1 MPPRVTEEKKIVIEG
16 SDPKQE
22 KLVGATNY
30 LGWSKLLKMELADR
44 KYMNEDG
51 FVSSTSEKAC
61 SLIMK
66 NISLNIAAMIPDD
79 EGPEVMWDWLKSQYG
94 ADDTFLLKK
103 NLKNVQMENLDLD
116 DFWNK
121 YNMAL
126 AVYKS
131 AGGKISYEDQLEILL
146 ENIDVEFFLD
156 VIRKIRLDR
165 KGMEIDSKTFLF
177 AKNAIKDFYN
187 ATPQKIRNNY
197 KKFEMSGKIQENSNY
212 TFNSKNVCEW
222 CQKHG
227 RTKIQHT
234 HKTVKCFYGDKS
246 SSTKFNKNSD
256 QNYFVAFHDSGSTPR
271 SYFKDIPN
279 NCKRSNSFVQTANN
293 QKIPVVGTGSVKFG
307 NMELNDV
314 AYVPSFTKNL
324 VSGIQIMN
332 QGYKQIM
339 ENGKLKITKN
349 GILVATGKYDNETGL
364 IKMDTEIRQNSNYCR
379 TEQKLNFKNIHSR
392 LGHPG
397 NILLQ
402 KTLDATDGLKIN
414 QKIQN
419 EDCEICLQ
427 TKTKKLNI
435 RKKGSVPNNY
445 LEVIESDTQGPFP
458 IIAADGTR
466 NNVKF
471 VDKKSRYTKMFTIP
485 NREIKIKI

>member
-51 FVSSTSEKAC
+51 FVSSTSDKAC

-103 NLKNVQMENLDLD
+103 NLKNVKMENLNLD
-116 DFWNK
+116 NFWNN

-156 VIRKIRLDR
+156 VIRKIRLDT
-165 KGMEIDSKTFLF
+165 KGMEIDSKTFLY

-197 KKFEMSGKIQENSNY
+197 KKFEMSGKIEENSNY
-212 TFNSKNVCEW
+212 TFSSKNVCEW
-222 CQKHG
+222 CQKH
-227 RTKIQHT
+227 
-234 HKTVKCFYGDKS
+234 
-246 SSTKFNKNSD
+246 
-256 QNYFVAFHDSGSTPR
+256 
-271 SYFKDIPN
+271 
-279 NCKRSNSFVQTANN
+279 
-293 QKIPVVGTGSVKFG
+293 
-307 NMELNDV
+307 
-314 AYVPSFTKNL
+314 
-324 VSGIQIMN
+324 
-332 QGYKQIM
+332 
-339 ENGKLKITKN
+339 
-349 GILVATGKYDNETGL
+349 
-364 IKMDTEIRQNSNYCR
+364 
-379 TEQKLNFKNIHSR
+379 
-392 LGHPG
+392 
-397 NILLQ
+397 
-402 KTLDATDGLKIN
+402 
-414 QKIQN
+414 
-419 EDCEICLQ
+419 
-427 TKTKKLNI
+427 
-435 RKKGSVPNNY
+435 
-445 LEVIESDTQGPFP
+445 
-458 IIAADGTR
+458 
-466 NNVKF
+466 
-471 VDKKSRYTKMFTIP
+471 
-485 NREIKIKI
+485 

>member
-22 KLVGATNY
+22 KLVGSGNY
-30 LGWSKLLKMELADR
+30 LGWYKLLKMELADR
-44 KYMNEDG
+44 KYINEDG
-51 FVSSTSEKAC
+51 FIPATADKAS
-61 SLIMK
+61 SLIMRS
-66 NISLNIAAMIPDD
+66 ISLQIAAMIPDD

-103 NLKNVQMENLDLD
+103 KLKSVKMNNLNLEEFWEN
-116 DFWNK
+116 

-126 AVYKS
+126 AVFKS
-131 AGGKISYEDQLEILL
+131 SGGKISYEDQLDILL

-156 VIRKIRLDR
+156 VIRKIRLET
-165 KGMEIDSKTFLF
+165 KELEISSKTFLY

-187 ATPQKIRNNY
+187 ATPEKIRNSF
-197 KKFEMSGKIQENSNY
+197 KKFELTGKIMENSNY
-212 TFNSKNVCEW
+212 SFNSKNVCEW

-234 HKTVKCFYGDKS
+234 HKTEKCFYGDKS
-246 SSTKFNKNSD
+246 SSTKFNKNNN
-256 QNYFVAFHDSGSTPR
+256 QNCFVAFHDSGSTPR

-279 NCKRSNSFVQTANN
+279 NCKKSNSYVQTANN
-293 QKIPVVGTGSVKFG
+293 QKIPVVGKGSVTFG
-307 NMELNDV
+307 KMELNDV

-332 QGYKQIM
+332 QGYTQII
-339 ENGKLKITKN
+339 ENGKLKIFKKN
-349 GILVATGKYDNETGL
+349 ELVATGKYDNETGL
-364 IKMDTEIRQNSNYCR
+364 IKMDTEIKQNSNYCR
-379 TEQKLNFKNIHSR
+379 TEKKLNYKNIHSR

-402 KTLDATDGLKIN
+402 KTLDATNGLKIVG
-414 QKIQN
+414 KIQN
-419 EDCEICLQ
+419 DDCEICLK

-435 RKKGSVPNNY
+435 RKKGSVPNDY
-445 LEVIESDTQGPFP
+445 LDVIESDTQGPFP
-458 IIAADGTR
+458 IIATDGTR

-471 VDKKSRYTKMFTIP
+471 VDKKSRFTIMLTIP
-485 NREIKIKI
+485 NQEA

>member
-51 FVSSTSEKAC
+51 FFSSTSEKAC

-103 NLKNVQMENLDLD
+103 NLKKVQMENLDLD

-156 VIRKIRLDR
+156 VIRKIRLDT
-165 KGMEIDSKTFLF
+165 KGMEIDSKTFLY

-187 ATPQKIRNNY
+187 ATPQKIRNNW
-197 KKFEMSGKIQENSNY
+197 K
-212 TFNSKNVCEW
+212 
-222 CQKHG
+222 
-227 RTKIQHT
+227 
-234 HKTVKCFYGDKS
+234 
-246 SSTKFNKNSD
+246 
-256 QNYFVAFHDSGSTPR
+256 
-271 SYFKDIPN
+271 
-279 NCKRSNSFVQTANN
+279 
-293 QKIPVVGTGSVKFG
+293 
-307 NMELNDV
+307 
-314 AYVPSFTKNL
+314 
-324 VSGIQIMN
+324 
-332 QGYKQIM
+332 
-339 ENGKLKITKN
+339 
-349 GILVATGKYDNETGL
+349 
-364 IKMDTEIRQNSNYCR
+364 
-379 TEQKLNFKNIHSR
+379 
-392 LGHPG
+392 
-397 NILLQ
+397 
-402 KTLDATDGLKIN
+402 
-414 QKIQN
+414 
-419 EDCEICLQ
+419 
-427 TKTKKLNI
+427 
-435 RKKGSVPNNY
+435 
-445 LEVIESDTQGPFP
+445 
-458 IIAADGTR
+458 
-466 NNVKF
+466 
-471 VDKKSRYTKMFTIP
+471 
-485 NREIKIKI
+485 